1 MSPARLP
8 DAPHPSFLIPHTPSL
23 PYASA
28 MTTNDLEARLA
39 ERGALLKGHFQLASG
54 RHADT
59 YIEKFRILQWP
70 DITGD
75 LCAQIADR
83 FRGEADLVAGPTT
96 GGVILSF
103 DTARHLGLRS
113 IIAERKDVGDGRE
126 FKRGFEVGPGERV
139 LVVDDILTTGG
150 SIRDV
155 LDAVRAA
162 GATVAGVGV
171 MVDRSGG
178 KVDFGV
184 PLFACLTVDIVT
196 WTPAEC
202 PLCAQGVPLKVT

>member
-1 MSPARLP
+1 V
-8 DAPHPSFLIPHTPSL
+8 TVQ
-23 PYASA
+23 
-28 MTTNDLEARLA
+28 LEDQLQ

-70 DITGD
+70 DITST
-75 LCAQIADR
+75 LCGMIAEH
-83 FRGEADLVAGPTT
+83 FRDKANLVAGPTT

-103 DTARHLGLRS
+103 ETAKQLGLRS
-113 IIAERKDVGDGRE
+113 IIAERKVEGQGRE
-126 FKRGFEVGPGERV
+126 FKRGFQVGTGDRV

-155 LDAVRAA
+155 LDAVRGR
-162 GATVAGVGV
+162 GAEVAGVGV

-178 KVDFGV
+178 NVDFGV
-184 PLFACLTVDIVT
+184 PFFACLTVDIVT
-196 WTPAEC
+196 WAPADC
-202 PLCAQGVPLKVT
+202 PLCRQRIPLVVT